1 VLQARERAPTLSP
14 STIFIFGLAVESI
27 KEVGGASQ
35 GKGHHELMFKIN
47 FGNPNEEVMLAQ
59 LGTQRNACFNQSQKI

>member
-1 VLQARERAPTLSP
+1 MRYKSLELMLERWTNWPTK
-14 STIFIFGLAVESI
+14 
-27 KEVGGASQ
+27 KEKQ

-59 LGTQRNACFNQSQKI
+59 LGTQRNDCFNQSQKR